1 MYAVTI
7 QKRHFSALRPTSL
20 DEETMLHIDDSTPN
34 FAIVGR
40 YFYDYASLLLDF
52 HNAMLDVLD
61 SDEATRYAMVLKF
74 DGEMRAVCAEKIPK
88 FLSPRTPFDPAWPK
102 WVKWARTLHQ
112 ASVSHK
118 IIMLHQSFLKKSFKD
133 VRFTYTRW
141 AVATAAKNVINQ
153 YGVRDDE
160 EPQWWVE
167 QAFVVTSAICLVLDL
182 FHRPEIDAEA
192 QEHLTCVHRAVRFLQ
207 QFFTSSVALHGVRLL
222 LSLLQ
227 ECT

>member
-1 MYAVTI
+1 M
-7 QKRHFSALRPTSL
+7 SL
-20 DEETMLHIDDSTPN
+20 DEETMLPIDDSTPN
-34 FAIVGR
+34 FALVGR
-40 YFYDYASLLLDF
+40 YFYDYASLMLDF

-61 SDEATRYAMVLKF
+61 ADEATRYAMVLKF
-74 DGEMRAVCAEKIPK
+74 DGEMRAVSAEEIPK
-88 FLSPRTPFDPAWPK
+88 CLSLRTPLDPTWPK

-112 ASVSHK
+112 ACVNHK
-118 IIMLHQSFLKKSFKD
+118 IIMLHQTFLKKSFKE

-141 AVATAAKNVINQ
+141 ACATAAKNVINL
-153 YGVRDDE
+153 YDVREQE

-192 QEHLTCVHRAVRFLQ
+192 QEYLACVHKAIRFLQ
-207 QFFTSSVALHGVRLL
+207 QFCTSSVALHGVRLL